1 MTSLGWR
8 VPSWSS
14 RKTNTG
20 PPIQSSHER
29 EKGKEG
35 KSRKRKKW
43 NEILTRGLLLVW
55 LVMFFPLFSVKL
67 PLLLVLLSG
76 ICGGGNK
83 TRRLSH
89 RFGLLSFR
97 FAKAR
102 NPSRQIVFRSSLD
115 RHLPAFLPVSLFF
128 FFRFFWFCLV
138 WVDQSFSPSLS
149 LPLSLTIAIF
159 RGSLSSNR
167 SARISTEQSGT
178 AKFCNVQTHKQ

>member
-1 MTSLGWR
+1 MTSLVWS

-43 NEILTRGLLLVW
+43 NEILTRGLLLIW

-76 ICGGGNK
+76 IYGGGNK
-83 TRRLSH
+83 TCWLSH

-115 RHLPAFLPVSLFF
+115 RHLPAFLPVSLF
-128 FFRFFWFCLV
+128 
-138 WVDQSFSPSLS
+138 SFSAFSGFALSGSINRS
-149 LPLSLTIAIF
+149 LPLSL
-159 RGSLSSNR
+159 SL
-167 SARISTEQSGT
+167 
-178 AKFCNVQTHKQ
+178 CL